1 MITEQTLMRWGL
13 IVALMNL
20 ATLVGLPAWAGA
32 MAAAF
37 IAGIFE

>member
-1 MITEQTLMRWGL
+1 MIPEQTLIRWGL
-13 IVALMNL
+13 ILALMHL

-32 MAAAF
+32 VAAVF